1 MCIISDL
8 EIKNAHKLTC
18 VSERIMKSKIP
29 SGFQDANA

>member
-8 EIKNAHKLTC
+8 EMKNAHTLNSA
-18 VSERIMKSKIP
+18 SERIMKSKVP